1 VKTLTLLRHAKASWD
16 AQVHR
21 DFDRPLDER
30 GRRAAPRMG
39 LYLRTEGMRFD
50 RVVVSPSVRTLE
62 TLALVEEGYGAKFT
76 EMEDER
82 VYLASADTLLDL
94 IHDLPDEW
102 GHVLFVGHN
111 PGFEDLALRLAGR
124 GPERLISLLEGILP
138 TAAVVELAFDVARWA
153 DVRPGEGQLM
163 RFTRPGDLDA
173 TLGGD

>member
-1 VKTLTLLRHAKASWD
+1 MKSLTLLRHAKAGWGEPS
-16 AQVHR
+16 QR

-39 LYLRTEGMRFD
+39 LYLRTEGLRFD

-82 VYLASADTLLDL
+82 VYLASADSLINL

-102 GHVLFVGHN
+102 DSVMFIGHN
-111 PGFEDLALRLAGR
+111 PGLEDLGRKLAGS
-124 GPERLISLLEGILP
+124 GPERLMTLLDAFLP
-138 TAAVVELAFDVARWA
+138 TAAVMELTFDVDRWS
-153 DVRPGEGQLM
+153 DVEEGEGVLV
-163 RFTRPGDLDA
+163 RFTRPVDLNAALDGD
-173 TLGGD
+173 

>member
-1 VKTLTLLRHAKASWD
+1 MKTLTLLRHAKAGWGETS
-16 AQVHR
+16 QR

-82 VYLASADTLLDL
+82 VYLASGDTLLTL
-94 IHDLPDEW
+94 VHDLPDEW
-102 GHVLFVGHN
+102 DSVMFVGHN
-111 PGFEDLALRLAGR
+111 PGFEDLGLTLTGR
-124 GPERLISLLEGILP
+124 GPARLMALLEGFLP
-138 TAAVVELAFDVARWA
+138 TAAIVEIAFDVDHWA
-153 DVRPGEGQLM
+153 DVKPGEGLLV
-163 RFTRPGDLDA
+163 RFTRPVDLDTA
-173 TLGGD
+173 LDGD